1 MENFMPYLQHI
12 QRGSMIQ
19 PFGFLLAFDAKSLKV
34 IAFSENAPEML
45 SAVSHAASGVDDDS
59 PNLCI
64 GSTVASLFADPG
76 ATMLSM
82 VLGHADASSLN
93 PILIESKSSDKLF
106 YAIVHHATGCLVVD
120 FEPENSS
127 EFPTAVAWASL
138 SYKFAAKAIS
148 KIQSLPGGSMDVLCN
163 TLVQEVFDLTG
174 YDRVMAYKFHED
186 NHGSVIAEITKPAL
200 RAPHSCH
207 VQYMKNMK
215 SVASLV
221 MAVVLNEDGED
232 LEVVMEQ
239 AAHQNQRKKLW
250 GLIICHHGSSRYVP
264 FPVRHACELV
274 AQLFAVHISKELE
287 LEKHMQ
293 EKSILG
299 MQARLSS
306 MLFWEQCPLSII
318 SGSPNIMDLVKCDGA
333 ALLYGDKVW
342 QLHTTPT
349 VSQIRDIAIWL
360 SDVQR
365 DSSFV
370 SFDSIQDAAYPGLA
384 SLGDKICGLAMGK
397 ISSSII
403 LFWFRSRTTSEIK
416 WGGAKHDPCD
426 KDDDRRM
433 NPRLSFK
440 EFLEVV
446 QMKSLAWNSYEMD
459 AMNSL
464 QLVAATTET
473 VLLMETATVPIMSV
487 DGNGL
492 VIGWNQK
499 AEQVTGLKV
508 DEALGRHMLTLVEES
523 SLPNVKR
530 VLSSALRG
538 IEDKEVRLEVKSHG
552 SKKGDGPVIMV
563 VNACINRDFY
573 EDVAGVCFVAQD
585 MNVRMLHSEGNTEAL
600 INYNPNLLTPMF
612 GADKSGRCNE
622 WNAAMTRLT
631 GWHREEILH
640 KMLLGEVFGCSN
652 ASCVLKGKDAFIR
665 IFILISSILVSDK
678 IKNEVPFGFFER
690 NGRYIECL
698 LSATRKENGN
708 GVLTGVSCFL
718 HFPSHEL
725 QRALHVRQVSEE
737 TAIQSLIMLHRCI
750 HRSTYLGLGMDE
762 FVLQDMMVSVISKV
776 QTACKEKGVI
786 VSCSLPEKFLNQRRY
801 GDCFRVQKILSDFL
815 FASVKLCPIGGSIA
829 ISPDWTKE
837 SIGENI
843 DVTDLE
849 LRYSSYAIRTGVTLF
864 SLPP

>member
-1 MENFMPYLQHI
+1 
-12 QRGSMIQ
+12 
-19 PFGFLLAFDAKSLKV
+19 
-34 IAFSENAPEML
+34 
-45 SAVSHAASGVDDDS
+45 
-59 PNLCI
+59 
-64 GSTVASLFADPG
+64 
-76 ATMLSM
+76 MLSM

-120 FEPENSS
+120 FEPENSF
-127 EFPTAVAWASL
+127 EFPTAVVWASL
-138 SYKFAAKAIS
+138 SYKFAAKAIT

-186 NHGSVIAEITKPAL
+186 NHGSVIAEITKPGLEPYIGLHYPATDIPQAARFLFMKNRVRMISDCHLRPVKIVQDEEFPFHVSLSGSAL

-274 AQLFAVHISKELE
+274 AQLFAAHINKELE

-306 MLFWEQCPLSII
+306 MLFWEPCPLSII

-426 KDDDRRM
+426 KDDNRRM

-440 EFLEVV
+440 EFLEVG

-464 QLVAATTET
+464 QLVVRGSLDDAIKLAKVPHLNNKIGHLRPNVLSEVQAATTET
-473 VLLMETATVPIMSV
+473 VLLMEIATVPIMSV

-530 VLSSALRG
+530 VLSSALR
-538 IEDKEVRLEVKSHG
+538 D
-552 SKKGDGPVIMV
+552 
-563 VNACINRDFY
+563 
-573 EDVAGVCFVAQD
+573 
-585 MNVRMLHSEGNTEAL
+585 
-600 INYNPNLLTPMF
+600 
-612 GADKSGRCNE
+612 
-622 WNAAMTRLT
+622 
-631 GWHREEILH
+631 
-640 KMLLGEVFGCSN
+640 
-652 ASCVLKGKDAFIR
+652 
-665 IFILISSILVSDK
+665 
-678 IKNEVPFGFFER
+678 
-690 NGRYIECL
+690 
-698 LSATRKENGN
+698 
-708 GVLTGVSCFL
+708 
-718 HFPSHEL
+718 
-725 QRALHVRQVSEE
+725 
-737 TAIQSLIMLHRCI
+737 
-750 HRSTYLGLGMDE
+750 
-762 FVLQDMMVSVISKV
+762 
-776 QTACKEKGVI
+776 
-786 VSCSLPEKFLNQRRY
+786 
-801 GDCFRVQKILSDFL
+801 
-815 FASVKLCPIGGSIA
+815 
-829 ISPDWTKE
+829 

-843 DVTDLE
+843 DVIDLE
-849 LRYSSYAIRTGVTLF
+849 LRIKEQMIVVPEEVLAQMFQANNEDQQEEGLTLVLACKNLL
-864 SLPP
+864 SLMN